1 MWIKYSKYIIPL
13 GAFCIGA
20 LLVWGSFH
28 FFPSTA
34 NHRQVCSQRYP
45 FISKGIDCE
54 TIDEK
59 VNRIENL
66 HSDISAIVEK
76 EKASHHITRAS
87 VFYRDLNTR
96 RWFGVNDIDKFY
108 PASLIKLPIAVMYYK
123 IAELEPEIFDKKL
136 QIPADAGDNSDQ
148 HYPPA
153 NPMVPGQYYTV
164 REMIRH
170 MLVYSDNAP
179 FTPLADSA
187 GLFREKVL
195 SDLNIYEPPAGEGE
209 GAWSVTARNYG
220 NIFRM
225 LYNASYLNIDYANEM
240 LGILSES
247 TFQKGIVA
255 GVPDGVKVAHKF
267 GEAAGTDKD
276 GKVLSLVLNDCGIV
290 YKPNAPYILC
300 TMTEG
305 TDYPQMEK
313 VIKEIAKESYDAL
326 E

>member
-1 MWIKYSKYIIPL
+1 
-13 GAFCIGA
+13 
-20 LLVWGSFH
+20 LVSVGS
-28 FFPSTA
+28 
-34 NHRQVCSQRYP
+34 V
-45 FISKGIDCE
+45 KLE
-54 TIDEK
+54 
-59 VNRIENL
+59 
-66 HSDISAIVEK
+66 
-76 EKASHHITRAS
+76 
-87 VFYRDLNTR
+87 R

-153 NPMVPGQYYTV
+153 DPMVPGQYYTV

-247 TFQKGIVA
+247 TFKKGIVA

-267 GEAAGTDKD
+267 GEAAGTDQD
-276 GKVLSLVLNDCGIV
+276 GKVLSLVLNDCGII

-313 VIKEIAKESYDAL
+313 VIQKIAKASYDAL